1 MNIEHVDEEN
11 KEDEESEDNV
21 VVPMQDRE
29 LDNTDETSNSSN
41 TSSEGNFE
49 SIGSDISSQSSLV
62 EISSLS
68 DLLSSN
74 VENFINEISHYFPHE
89 SKKLFRYENLNYK
102 VLSVENNS
110 SKPDNPNLLRY
121 LINAIQFIKRDKKI
135 IKKEIIHTTTGFFVE
150 GESTIVFIIIIII

>member
-74 VENFINEISHYFPHE
+74 VENFMNEISHE
-89 SKKLFRYENLNYK
+89 SKILFRYEILNNKMKAVVQNL
-102 VLSVENNS
+102 
-110 SKPDNPNLLRY
+110 
-121 LINAIQFIKRDKKI
+121 IIQI
-135 IKKEIIHTTTGFFVE
+135 FFD
-150 GESTIVFIIIIII
+150 I